1 MGTQFTFLGTS
12 MLFLGYKI
20 YLIWSQKSTYYT
32 IYFIFLNYLHICTAI
47 IISYESKCYKCAD
60 SVQMKTNYEIV
71 LSGLCILIN
80 KISKTIKTFFV
91 LEHCINKISH
101 SHKASIF
108 SWISWFLDK
117 NTCSIS
123 TGYHRNHY
131 RMTPRN
137 RATKERQYW
146 QQPHGDVWTDTL
158 NSILTEDATEI
169 NKFKNINPSLLY
181 HIVWH

>member
-32 IYFIFLNYLHICTAI
+32 IYFIFLNYLHICTTI
-47 IISYESKCYKCAD
+47 IISYESKCYKYAD
-60 SVQMKTNYEIV
+60 SVQMKTDYEIV
-71 LSGLCILIN
+71 LSGLSILIN

-91 LEHCINKISH
+91 LEHCINKIKY
-101 SHKASIF
+101 SHKASIS

-117 NTCSIS
+117 NTCGIS

-137 RATKERQYW
+137 RAPKERQYW
-146 QQPHGDVWTDTL
+146 QQPHGDVWTDYL
-158 NSILTEDATEI
+158 KLDSDWGCYRD
-169 NKFKNINPSLLY
+169 KQ
-181 HIVWH
+181 V